1 MMMMVM
7 VLVKVK
13 TMMALIL
20 LQVGPGDGYVLS
32 AYGFNSGLSNI
43 FDALAKHNGMK
54 FSTW

>member
-1 MMMMVM
+1 MMMVM

-32 AYGFNSGLSNI
+32 AYGFNSALSNI
-43 FDALAKHNGMK
+43 YDALDHHNGMK

>member
-1 MMMMVM
+1 MMMVM

-43 FDALAKHNGMK
+43 YNALDIHNGKK